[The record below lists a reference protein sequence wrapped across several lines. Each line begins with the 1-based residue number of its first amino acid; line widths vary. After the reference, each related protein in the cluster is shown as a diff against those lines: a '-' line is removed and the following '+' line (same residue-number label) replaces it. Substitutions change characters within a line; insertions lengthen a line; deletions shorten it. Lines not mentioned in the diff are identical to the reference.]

1 MNMDAK
7 PYSVLHVE
15 DDPLDAEYVQEQL
28 VESGIP
34 CEVTRVETREGFI
47 QALEHTSPDLILC
60 DYNLPGFDGLEALQ
74 IAQNH
79 VQSAPFIFLSGGI
92 GEHLA
97 VECLHR
103 GATDYVLK
111 GNPARLIP
119 AVKRA
124 LEEARVRRAKEQ
136 AERELAHGEKMV
148 LLGQLSAGIAHEIN
162 NPITYINL
170 NMETLRD
177 YAVKLRDIFN
187 EVNGMRKADG
197 DPSDLADARRWRAFN
212 GWFVDNELRI
222 RALLDDIGRL
232 AQETLDGGH
241 RVADITQRLRRFSRQ
256 ERTELLPVDLVEC
269 METAIRIGWNELKT
283 KCVIRKDFADPV
295 PRVNGHP
302 NQITQVLLNLVVNAA
317 QAIPT
322 RGVIELGIT
331 QRDGKAV
338 VTVRDNGHGIAPE
351 HIAKMFTPFF
361 TTKSSG
367 EGTGLG
373 LYVSRSIVEAHG
385 GTIHAENME
394 DGGARFTIELPL
406 AED

>member
-1 MNMDAK
+1 MNER
-7 PYSVLHVE
+7 PYAVLHVE
-15 DDPLDAEYVQEQL
+15 DDPLDAEYVQTQL
-28 VESGIP
+28 AESGIP
-34 CEVTRVETREGFI
+34 CDLRRVETR
-47 QALEHTSPDLILC
+47 QQYHAALEAGVPDLILC

-74 IAQNH
+74 TALKLPQH
-79 VQSAPFIFLSGGI
+79 VPFIFLSGGI

-119 AVKRA
+119 AVRRA
-124 LEEARVRRAKEQ
+124 LEESRVRRAKEQ
-136 AERELAHGEKMV
+136 AERELAHGEKLV

-177 YAVKLRDIFN
+177 YAVKLRGVLDD
-187 EVNGMRKADG
+187 VDAMRRTDTAE
-197 DPSDLADARRWRAFN
+197 ADADADAATRWRTFQE
-212 GWFVDNELRI
+212 WFSANERRI
-222 RALLDDIGRL
+222 RALLDDVGRL

-256 ERTELLPVDLVEC
+256 ERTEPVPVDLAEC

-283 KCVIRKDFADPV
+283 KCVLRKDFADPL

-317 QAIPT
+317 QAIPA
-322 RGVIELGIT
+322 RGAIDLGIA
-331 QRDGKAV
+331 QRDGRAV
-338 VTVRDNGHGIAPE
+338 ITVRDNGRGIAPE
-351 HIAKMFTPFF
+351 NIDKMFKPFF

-373 LYVSRSIVEAHG
+373 LYVSRGIVEAHG
-385 GTIHAENME
+385 GSIRAENMK

-406 AED
+406 AE

>member
-1 MNMDAK
+1 MESR
-7 PYSVLHVE
+7 PYTFLHVE
-15 DDPLDAEYVQEQL
+15 DDPLDAEYVQAQL
-28 VESGIP
+28 AESGIP
-34 CEVTRVETREGFI
+34 CALTRVESRDEFRR
-47 QALEHTSPDLILC
+47 ALEATPPDLILC

-74 IAQNH
+74 M
-79 VQSAPFIFLSGGI
+79 VQSGPHNVPFIFLSGGI

-177 YAVKLRDIFN
+177 YADKMRELHAKL
-187 EVNGMRKADG
+187 KALVLDG
-197 DPSDLADARRWRAFN
+197 DPADSD
-212 GWFVDNELRI
+212 ELRHRWDTLKEWYLANERRI
-222 RALLDDIGRL
+222 SMLLEDLGRL

-256 ERTELLPVDLVEC
+256 ERQEPVVVDLEEC
-269 METAIRIGWNELKT
+269 LETAVKIGWNELKT
-283 KCVIRKDFADPV
+283 KCIVQKDFISPL
-295 PRVNGHP
+295 PRVKGHP
-302 NQITQVLLNLVVNAA
+302 NQLTQVFLNLVVNAA
-317 QAIPT
+317 QAISG
-322 RGVIELGIT
+322 RGVIRLGIAREG
-331 QRDGKAV
+331 QKAV
-338 VTVRDNGHGIAPE
+338 VTIRDTGRGIATE
-351 HIAKMFTPFF
+351 NLAKMFTPFF
-361 TTKSSG
+361 TTKASG

-373 LYVSRSIVEAHG
+373 LYVSRGIVEAHG
-385 GTIHAENME
+385 GAIRAENHPE
-394 DGGARFTIELPL
+394 GGAVFTVELPAL
-406 AED
+406 E

>member
-1 MNMDAK
+1 MEEK
-7 PYSVLHVE
+7 PYSFLHVE
-15 DDPLDAEYVQEQL
+15 DDPLDAEYVQHQL
-28 VESGIP
+28 AESGIP
-34 CEVTRVETREGFI
+34 CEVTRVESREDFRR
-47 QALEHTSPDLILC
+47 ALEASPLDLILC
-60 DYNLPGFDGLEALQ
+60 DYNLPGFDGLEALR
-74 IAQNH
+74 IAQNSPQQ
-79 VQSAPFIFLSGGI
+79 VPFIFLSGGI

-170 NMETLRD
+170 NMETLKD
-177 YAVKLRDIFN
+177 YAEKLRNLF
-187 EVNGMRKADG
+187 ETARALVDG
-197 DPSDLADARRWRAFN
+197 DPDDPDELRRRWEGLRVWHRANARRAT
-212 GWFVDNELRI
+212 VLVEDV
-222 RALLDDIGRL
+222 GRL

-256 ERTELLPVDLVEC
+256 ERQDPVEVDLEEC
-269 METAIRIGWNELKT
+269 METALKIGWNEIKT
-283 KCVIRKDFADPV
+283 KCVIRKHYASPA
-295 PRVNGHP
+295 PRVKGHP
-302 NQITQVLLNLVVNAA
+302 NQLTQVLLNLVVNAA
-317 QAIPT
+317 QAIHG
-322 RGVIELGIT
+322 RGAIDLGIAEAN
-331 QRDGKAV
+331 GKAII
-338 VTVRDNGHGIAPE
+338 TVRDNGRGIDPANLG
-351 HIAKMFTPFF
+351 KMFTPFF

-373 LYVSRSIVEAHG
+373 LYVSRGIVEGHG
-385 GTIHAENME
+385 GFIRAENAPE
-394 DGGARFTIELPL
+394 GGAVFTVELPL
-406 AED
+406 AG

>member
-1 MNMDAK
+1 MIER
-7 PYSVLHVE
+7 PYAVLHVE
-15 DDPLDAEYVQEQL
+15 DDPLDAEYVQTQL
-28 VESGIP
+28 AESGIP
-34 CEVTRVETREGFI
+34 CEVRRVETRKEYLA
-47 QALEHTSPDLILC
+47 ALEAGLPDLILC

-74 IAQNH
+74 VALKLPQH
-79 VQSAPFIFLSGGI
+79 VPFIFLSGGI

-111 GNPARLIP
+111 GNPARLVP
-119 AVKRA
+119 AVRRA
-124 LEEARVRRAKEQ
+124 LEESRVRRAKEQ
-136 AERELAHGEKMV
+136 AERELAHGEKLV

-197 DPSDLADARRWRAFN
+197 DPSDPADARRWRAFN

>member
-1 MNMDAK
+1 METK
-7 PYSVLHVE
+7 PYSFLHVE
-15 DDPLDAEYVQEQL
+15 DDALDAEYVQEQL
-28 VESGIP
+28 AESGIP
-34 CEVTRVETREGFI
+34 CEINRVESREAFI
-47 QALEHTSPDLILC
+47 HALEASPPDLILC

-74 IAQNH
+74 LAQNSL
-79 VQSAPFIFLSGGI
+79 QSAPFIFLSGGI

-136 AERELAHGEKMV
+136 AERDLAHGEKMV

-170 NMETLRD
+170 NMETLKD
-177 YAVKLRDIFN
+177 YSEKIKAMFVTGTSSFVAEETNDPEELR
-187 EVNGMRKADG
+187 
-197 DPSDLADARRWRAFN
+197 RRWDTVRE
-212 GWFVDNELRI
+212 WLRI
-222 RALLDDIGRL
+222 NERRVLMMIDDLGRL

-256 ERTELLPVDLVEC
+256 ERQEPISVDLDEC
-269 METAIRIGWNELKT
+269 MDTALKIGWNEIKT
-283 KCVIRKDFADPV
+283 KAVVTKDYQNPL
-295 PRVNGHP
+295 PRVSGHP
-302 NQITQVLLNLVVNAA
+302 NQLTQVLLNLVVNAA
-317 QAIPT
+317 QAIHG
-322 RGVIELGIT
+322 RGTILVGIHTERGLAVITVQDSGRGIE
-331 QRDGKAV
+331 A
-338 VTVRDNGHGIAPE
+338 DNLR
-351 HIAKMFTPFF
+351 KMFTPFF

-373 LYVSRSIVEAHG
+373 LYVSRGIIEAHG
-385 GTIHAENME
+385 GTIRAENAE
-394 DGGARFTIELPL
+394 GGGAKFTIELPL
-406 AED
+406 AS